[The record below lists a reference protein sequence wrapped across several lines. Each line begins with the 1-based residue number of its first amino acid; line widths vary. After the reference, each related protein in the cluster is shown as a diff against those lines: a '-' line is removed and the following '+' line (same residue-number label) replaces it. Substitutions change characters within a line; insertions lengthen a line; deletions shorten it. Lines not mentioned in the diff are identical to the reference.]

1 MNFKDLYNQKNK
13 NELLQKIED
22 ETFDRTTISFYKYTK
37 LKKLDILRNE
47 LYLKWRKLNILG
59 RVYIAPEGINAQIS
73 IPKDSLTDFKSDLK
87 NTTFLNEIN
96 LNNAV
101 LDGLSFLK
109 LVIKVKKEIV
119 AYGLSEDDY
128 DINKT
133 GKHLEYNEFNK
144 AIDQGAIVVDVRNY
158 YEGEVV

>member
-13 NELLQKIED
+13 NELLEKIEG
-22 ETFDRTTISFYKYTK
+22 ETFDRITLSFYKYIK
-37 LKKLDILRNE
+37 LKNLEILRDD

-73 IPKDSLTDFKSDLK
+73 IPENSLKIFKNELK
-87 NTTFLNEIN
+87 NTTFLNGIN

-109 LVIKVKKEIV
+109 LVMESQPLFVVIT
-119 AYGLSEDDY
+119 
-128 DINKT
+128 DILK
-133 GKHLEYNEFNK
+133 L
-144 AIDQGAIVVDVRNY
+144 
-158 YEGEVV
+158 